1 MSWTYVLERF
11 KSTSYQLGYFGHV
24 IPSLVLPWK
33 NNWILTGCMFD
44 WVMWCYFC
52 QISVIFCSHLNSNMH
67 QGGFCP
73 KKYASKR
80 LNICVIFPC
89 QIASNEVII
98 EQGVHMDHTTW
109 HVVNL
114 LKSVDSNRTWY
125 YLLLTHKISYS
136 TSMHC
141 TKYVPYSFT
150 KNCLQIK

>member
-1 MSWTYVLERF
+1 M
-11 KSTSYQLGYFGHV
+11 KM
-24 IPSLVLPWK
+24 

-44 WVMWCYFC
+44 WVMWGYFC
-52 QISVIFCSHLNSNMH
+52 QISDYLLPPQLKHASRRFLS
-67 QGGFCP
+67 

-80 LNICVIFPC
+80 LNICLILPC

-98 EQGVHMDHTTW
+98 EQGVYMDHTTW

-114 LKSVDSNRTWY
+114 LKSVDSNCTWY
-125 YLLLTHKISYS
+125 YLLFTHNISYS

-141 TKYVPYSFT
+141 TRYVPYSFT